1 MNQSRIIEQVICE
14 MGMVVLARKK
24 PMDYVLLGKV
34 PDFYKNLFSHDGTDP
49 SPRPW
54 ETSRA
59 LAYFMEDVEDFFD
72 SMPLSPVAENE
83 SHSDNDQDEHSPEI
97 NSGVWFEKG
106 DDGSEYALFV
116 VGAIQNGAQV
126 LIIRHLDD
134 NFLERMD
141 TLQKVRAV
149 LSDNRTQQLDLE
161 AIPGN
166 AKKDAFKEVYT
177 RTKLYELIHKIM
189 GASQSNRSRLSL
201 LFVQLVNLQEINQ
214 SVGHYAGDVVLLRL
228 GTALHNQLRESD
240 ILVRYGT
247 AGFAIIASNI
257 SKPNAQS
264 LADKLLRV
272 VQAHYFAD
280 VGDVRVA
287 IGISNYEKNDTTQ
300 NFICRAEESLL
311 QATKEENEVFVSIA
325 NNKAFSQTPE

>member
-14 MGMVVLARKK
+14 MGMAVLARKK

-34 PDFYKNLFSHDGTDP
+34 PDFYRKLFSYSDDAP

-54 ETSRA
+54 ESSRA
-59 LAYFMEDVEDFFD
+59 LAYFMEDAEDFFN
-72 SMPLSPVAENE
+72 SMPPEPETVKDKNCTE
-83 SHSDNDQDEHSPEI
+83 NDQDERSAEI

-116 VGAIQNGAQV
+116 VGTIQNGTQV

-141 TLQKVRAV
+141 MLQKVRAA
-149 LSDNRTQQLDLE
+149 LSDNRSQQLDLE
-161 AIPGN
+161 PLPGN
-166 AKKDAFKEVYT
+166 AKKDAFKEIYT
-177 RTKLYELIHKIM
+177 RTKLYELIHRIM
-189 GASQSNRSRLSL
+189 GVSESSRSRLSL
-201 LFVQLVNLQEINQ
+201 LFVQLINLQEINQ
-214 SVGHYAGDVVLLRL
+214 NVGHYAGDVVLLRL

-247 AGFAIIASNI
+247 DGFAIIASNI

-272 VQAHYFAD
+272 IQAHYFAD
-280 VGDVRVA
+280 VGEVRVA
-287 IGISNYEKNDTTQ
+287 VGISNYEKNDTTQ
-300 NFICRAEESLL
+300 NFISRAEESLT
-311 QATKEENEVFVSIA
+311 QAGKEECEIFA
-325 NNKAFSQTPE
+325 AEHKR